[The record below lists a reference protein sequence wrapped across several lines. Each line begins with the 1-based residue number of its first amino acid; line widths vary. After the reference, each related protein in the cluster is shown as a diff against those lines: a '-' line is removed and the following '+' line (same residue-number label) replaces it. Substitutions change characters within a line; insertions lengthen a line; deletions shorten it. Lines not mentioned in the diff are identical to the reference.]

1 MGRVRAPPR
10 VRGPLGSHSPSYSGS
25 LPLLHGRVFAAGL
38 PCGTP
43 TGTPS
48 RPKPRDGWQPVFP
61 QGPGGSRVRSC
72 YLPGSRLRLP
82 PAAFVAFP
90 PTRFQSSGYS
100 GTAWAQRTPGGTDSE
115 QSGSCTRPV
124 TGLAIV
130 RPSLSEVSRASSL
143 PQPPGGLPHP
153 QHRPAPHASTGYG
166 FTRGRG
172 GDSHPLSQDQPQG
185 FLPP

>member
-1 MGRVRAPPR
+1 M
-10 VRGPLGSHSPSYSGS
+10 
-25 LPLLHGRVFAAGL
+25 AARL
-38 PCGTP
+38 
-43 TGTPS
+43 
-48 RPKPRDGWQPVFP
+48 P

-130 RPSLSEVSRASSL
+130 RPSFRRSAGPPVSLSPLVGYPTLSTGQLRTRPQAMGSPVAAEGTRTPFRRTSPRGFYPPRTLSASPNIWPLL
-143 PQPPGGLPHP
+143 PQGWSAVESQAMPARAALSAAPARISPGMRLP
-153 QHRPAPHASTGYG
+153 R
-166 FTRGRG
+166 
-172 GDSHPLSQDQPQG
+172 LSP
-185 FLPP
+185 